1 MMKLDNHITLS
12 DGNVP
17 EVTVRWLREH
27 LDDVTLVD
35 VRETDE
41 LVGPLGHIS
50 GVRHVPLGKI
60 GAFLEDASPEE
71 PFVFICRS
79 GGRSGDAALKA
90 KRAGVK
96 NVASLAGGMI
106 SWNEAGFVSSNKWPS
121 S

>member
-1 MMKLDNHITLS
+1 MMKLNDHITLS

-17 EVTVRWLREH
+17 EVTVRWLREYR
-27 LDDVTLVD
+27 DDVTMID

-50 GVRHVPLGKI
+50 GVRHVPLGQI
-60 GAFLEDASPEE
+60 GEFLDKAEPDE

-90 KRAGVK
+90 KRVGVT

-106 SWNEAGFVSSNKWPS
+106 SWNEAGFVSSKKWPS